1 MGRKKSTTPTELELN
16 VMKQLW
22 DSEIGLTNGEI
33 AERMNE
39 EGIDISVPSV
49 AQVIKNL
56 LGKDLVKVHS
66 HKLVSNVY
74 ARTFVPIMQREDY
87 IESEIKRL
95 QDMVS
100 VSKDVSTLAI
110 FRTILKNNAD
120 DIFSQED
127 IQELESILKKYQA
140 SEQE

>member
-100 VSKDVSTLAI
+100 VSKEVSTLAI
-110 FRTILKNNAD
+110 FRTLLKNRAD